1 MSSRIMPLDKRL
13 NAYRSDRADEAL
25 RETIHVDHY
34 VTPTIRQVKAHFADI
49 KRAPSNGAPLDTQF
63 VHGTTV
69 KIFEEKDG
77 WAWVQSMTDH
87 YVGYTPMAGLA
98 EIGSAP
104 THRVIAPRTFLYP
117 EPDLKAPRA
126 GYLSMGSR
134 IAIIDQVEK
143 RGTHYAILESGL
155 AMIAS
160 HIMPIEACEPD
171 HVAAA
176 ERLLHTPYLWGG
188 TTGFGI
194 DCSGLV
200 QLSLALA
207 GHQALRDTD
216 MQEHTLGIALDLQAE
231 NLQRGDLVFWKGHV
245 AIVSGPNQIIHANG
259 HSMNV
264 AIEPLDQAI
273 ERIAYLYAQPTCFKR
288 VITG

>member
-1 MSSRIMPLDKRL
+1 MALDKRL
-13 NAYRSDRADEAL
+13 NAYRDDCADEAL
-25 RETIHVDHY
+25 RDTVSAARFI
-34 VTPTIRQVKAHFADI
+34 TPKIMQVKAPFADI
-49 KRAPSNGAPLDTQF
+49 KRAPQNEAPLDTQCL
-63 VHGTTV
+63 HGARV
-69 KIFEEKDG
+69 KVYEEKEG
-77 WAWVQSMTDH
+77 WAWVQSTIDH

-117 EPDLKAPRA
+117 EPDLKAARA
-126 GYLSMGSR
+126 GYLSMGSH
-134 IAIIDQVEK
+134 ISITDHTEK
-143 RGTHYAILESGL
+143 RGTHYALLDNGCAI
-155 AMIAS
+155 IAS
-160 HIMPIEACEPD
+160 HIAPINIFEPD
-171 HVAAA
+171 YVTAA

-188 TTGFGI
+188 ATGFGI

-207 GHQALRDTD
+207 GHKALRDTD
-216 MQEHTLGIALDLQAE
+216 MQESTWGAMLDVSADD
-231 NLQRGDLVFWKGHV
+231 LQRGDLVFWKGHV

-273 ERIAYLYAQPTCFKR
+273 ERIAYLYARPTCFKR
-288 VITG
+288 MTTD